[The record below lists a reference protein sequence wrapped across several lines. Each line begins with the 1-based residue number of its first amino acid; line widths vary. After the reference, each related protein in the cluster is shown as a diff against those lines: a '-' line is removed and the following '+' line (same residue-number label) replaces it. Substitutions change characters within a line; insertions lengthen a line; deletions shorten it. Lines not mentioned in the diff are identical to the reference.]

1 MLSLFFKKGAKRS
14 IRSFKK
20 SERAI
25 CSFLSNNEWF
35 SRKTK
40 SEFTTLFLC
49 LSHYWVCR
57 FLCLCCLMG
66 FVAYCVCV
74 TLWGLSVVTY
84 WVCRITVFI
93 IRVVA
98 YWVCHIMGLVV
109 LWGLLHYG
117 VCRLLGG
124 PVAYGICRSIEKS
137 FFNVF
142 LTLQYSKYSEI
153 WLCGVNNTVELDNAE
168 LDSAIPKT
176 PWSLKLPSL
185 TPRCQ

>member
-49 LSHYWVCR
+49 LSHYCVCR

-74 TLWGLSVVTY
+74 TLWGLPVVTY

-124 PVAYGICRSIEKS
+124 QSLMVFVVVSKQ
-137 FFNVF
+137 VF
-142 LTLQYSKYSEI
+142 LTHF
-153 WLCGVNNTVELDNAE
+153 WLCNIQNTAKSDFAVSITPLS
-168 LDSAIPKT
+168 LT
-176 PWSLKLPSL
+176 TLRLTRRYQRPWSLKLPSL